1 MPCARLSP
9 TVKLAGVKDEDQNLA
24 VDMKASHADRDQ
36 VVDILRD
43 ASADGRLT
51 AEELDERVEVALKA
65 RTVGELAD
73 LTRDLPVP
81 EPAAVPAVA
90 GANGSAP
97 AARDVVV
104 ADQRFGTL
112 QRVGVWHV
120 PRRFEV
126 KMVGGDVRLDFTEA
140 VSEYGE
146 LDLQVDIGMGGDLTL
161 ITKPGVAVE
170 TEDVRVRVG
179 DIKIRT
185 PRSDA
190 NAPVTLRVKVSGR
203 VRSGD
208 VIVRYPRRTLG
219 QWVRG
224 ESSL

>member
-1 MPCARLSP
+1 
-9 TVKLAGVKDEDQNLA
+9 
-24 VDMKASHADRDQ
+24 MKASHADRDQ

-51 AEELDERVEVALKA
+51 AGELDERVEAALKA

-81 EPAAVPAVA
+81 AAEPAPA
-90 GANGSAP
+90 

-104 ADQRFGTL
+104 AQQRFGTL
-112 QRVGVWHV
+112 QRVGVWQV
-120 PRRFEV
+120 PRRFEI
-126 KMVGGDVRLDFTEA
+126 KMSGGDVRLDFTEA
-140 VSEYGE
+140 TCAYDE
-146 LDLQVDIGMGGDLTL
+146 LDLRVDIGFGGDLIL
-161 ITKPGVAVE
+161 ITKPGVVVV
-170 TEDVRVRVG
+170 TQDVRVRMG

-190 NAPVTLRVKVSGR
+190 NAPVTLKVVVSGR
-203 VRSGD
+203 VAGD
-208 VIVRYPRRTLG
+208 IIVRYPRRTLG

>member
-1 MPCARLSP
+1 MS
-9 TVKLAGVKDEDQNLA
+9 VE
-24 VDMKASHADRDQ
+24 MKASHADRDQ

-51 AEELDERVEVALKA
+51 GEELDERVEAALSA

-81 EPAAVPAVA
+81 AVEA
-90 GANGSAP
+90 AP
-97 AARDVVV
+97 ATERDVVV

-112 QRVGVWHV
+112 QRVGVWRV
-120 PRRFEV
+120 PRRFEI

-140 VSEYGE
+140 VSEHGE
-146 LDLQVDIGMGGDLTL
+146 LELYVEVGFGGDLVL
-161 ITKPGVAVE
+161 ITKPGVSVE
-170 TEDVRVRVG
+170 TENLKVRMG

-190 NAPVTLRVKVSGR
+190 NTPVTLRVKVSGR
-203 VRSGD
+203 VSGD

>member
-1 MPCARLSP
+1 MS
-9 TVKLAGVKDEDQNLA
+9 DEDQNQT

-51 AEELDERVEVALKA
+51 AGELDERVEAALQA

-81 EPAAVPAVA
+81 AADPAP
-90 GANGSAP
+90 AP
-97 AARDVVV
+97 AAHDVVQ

-112 QRVGVWHV
+112 QRVWVWHV
-120 PRRFEV
+120 PRRFEF

-140 VSEYGE
+140 VTAHPE
-146 LDLQVDIGMGGDLTL
+146 LELQVDIGFGGDLVL
-161 ITKPGVAVE
+161 ITKPGVVVE
-170 TEDVRVRVG
+170 TENLQVRMG
-179 DIKIRT
+179 EIKIRT

-190 NAPVTLRVKVSGR
+190 GAPVTLRVRVTGR
-203 VRSGD
+203 VRGD

>member
-1 MPCARLSP
+1 VS
-9 TVKLAGVKDEDQNLA
+9 DEDQNQP
-24 VDMKASHADRDQ
+24 VDMKASHSDRDQ

-51 AEELDERVEVALKA
+51 GEELDERVGAALSA

-81 EPAAVPAVA
+81 AVETVPATTTA
-90 GANGSAP
+90 
-97 AARDVVV
+97 DVVV

-120 PRRFEV
+120 PRRFEI
-126 KMVGGDVRLDFTEA
+126 KMVGGDVRLDFAEA
-140 VSEYGE
+140 VSAHGE
-146 LDLQVDIGMGGDLTL
+146 LELHVEVGFGGDLVL
-161 ITKPGVAVE
+161 ITKPGVSVE
-170 TEDVRVRVG
+170 TEGVKVRMG

-203 VRSGD
+203 VSGD

>member
-1 MPCARLSP
+1 
-9 TVKLAGVKDEDQNLA
+9 
-24 VDMKASHADRDQ
+24 MKASHSDRDQ

-51 AEELDERVEVALKA
+51 GEELDERVGAALSA

-81 EPAAVPAVA
+81 AVETVPATA
-90 GANGSAP
+90 TA
-97 AARDVVV
+97 DVVV

-120 PRRFEV
+120 PRRFEI

-140 VSEYGE
+140 VSAHGE
-146 LDLQVDIGMGGDLTL
+146 LELHVEVGFGGDLVL
-161 ITKPGVAVE
+161 ITKPGVSVE
-170 TEDVRVRVG
+170 TEGVKVRMG

-203 VRSGD
+203 VSGD